1 MADPDQWQA
10 EEDPVSLLEN
20 YELDLAA
27 SESRKALYAAAAT
40 AARRRLLKRV
50 DQLERR
56 VSELELERE
65 RPHA

>member
-27 SESRKALYAAAAT
+27 SMSRKALYAAAAT

-56 VSELELERE
+56 VSELERE